1 MSLLG
6 FFLSF
11 QHYAATNMYF
21 LSKKSYMATLKPPAL
36 SGDKLDGCAQA
47 NLLLPNA
54 FSPLAIRSKFFF
66 FILP

>member
-1 MSLLG
+1 
-6 FFLSF
+6 
-11 QHYAATNMYF
+11 MYF

-54 FSPLAIRSKFFF
+54 FSPLAIRSKFSLSCPKCLKSYLPTD
-66 FILP
+66 ILFS